1 MWEALF
7 YAFLWPFLSLAVFAA
22 IRFLF
27 GSCMLVRWAIR
38 RMLKSSA
45 R

>member
-22 IRFLF
+22 IGFLF
-27 GSCMLVRWAIR
+27 GSGMLVRWAFT
-38 RMLKSSA
+38 RMLKSSE